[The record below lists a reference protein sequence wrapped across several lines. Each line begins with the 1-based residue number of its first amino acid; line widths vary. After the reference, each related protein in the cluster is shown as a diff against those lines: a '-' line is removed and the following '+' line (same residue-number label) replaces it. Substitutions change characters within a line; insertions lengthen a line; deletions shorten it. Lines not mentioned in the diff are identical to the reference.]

1 MPEPL
6 RVLMIED
13 LEDDV
18 VLVARA
24 LRASGFAPGI
34 ERIDTAEAMTSALGD
49 PGWDIIIAD
58 YSLPRFS
65 GLAALRLYQDSGI
78 DIPFIIVSGNIGEEV
93 AVQAMRAGAHD
104 YVMKNNLPRL
114 GAAVRRELHEAQVRQ
129 ARREAEEENVK
140 LYQETRRQASRLAAL
155 LEIASD
161 ISATLDLPT
170 VLERIAAH
178 ARTLLD
184 ADDSDVYLVD
194 PDSTTL
200 RAIVSLGAFA
210 EQTRAAPLQLGEGI
224 VGSVAQ
230 SGVPEVIDDAG
241 RDPRGVQVPG
251 TPQESHALMCAPLM
265 SRGQLMGAMALNRR
279 GGRGGF
285 EQADLDFL
293 TTLARQAAI
302 AIENARMYAAEQQ
315 RAKELRRALDQQR
328 ELDRLK
334 DAFIQNVSHELR
346 TPVTIIYGYADLF
359 ARGELG
365 ELKTDQQQ
373 PMAIIAR
380 RASALSDMVSDLTI
394 ILQAQMRELRG
405 AEVDLGKLV
414 HNVLGDFELASETA
428 GLTLTADIEQDL
440 PLLTGDPDH
449 LHRMLDNLVDNAIKF
464 TPSGGSVA
472 VRLERDEDCLVLDVV
487 DTGIGIPADQLG
499 RVFER
504 FYQVDGST
512 TRRYGGTGLGLAL
525 VWEIVMAHGGTVK
538 LESKVDEGSA
548 FRVTLP
554 VNG

>member
-1 MPEPL
+1 
-6 RVLMIED
+6 
-13 LEDDV
+13 
-18 VLVARA
+18 
-24 LRASGFAPGI
+24 
-34 ERIDTAEAMTSALGD
+34 
-49 PGWDIIIAD
+49 
-58 YSLPRFS
+58 
-65 GLAALRLYQDSGI
+65 
-78 DIPFIIVSGNIGEEV
+78 
-93 AVQAMRAGAHD
+93 
-104 YVMKNNLPRL
+104 
-114 GAAVRRELHEAQVRQ
+114 
-129 ARREAEEENVK
+129 
-140 LYQETRRQASRLAAL
+140 
-155 LEIASD
+155 
-161 ISATLDLPT
+161 
-170 VLERIAAH
+170 
-178 ARTLLD
+178 
-184 ADDSDVYLVD
+184 
-194 PDSTTL
+194 
-200 RAIVSLGAFA
+200 
-210 EQTRAAPLQLGEGI
+210 
-224 VGSVAQ
+224 
-230 SGVPEVIDDAG
+230 
-241 RDPRGVQVPG
+241 
-251 TPQESHALMCAPLM
+251 MCAPLM

-279 GGRGGF
+279 GERGGF
-285 EQADLDFL
+285 EQADIDFL

-487 DTGIGIPADQLG
+487 DTGIGIPADQLD